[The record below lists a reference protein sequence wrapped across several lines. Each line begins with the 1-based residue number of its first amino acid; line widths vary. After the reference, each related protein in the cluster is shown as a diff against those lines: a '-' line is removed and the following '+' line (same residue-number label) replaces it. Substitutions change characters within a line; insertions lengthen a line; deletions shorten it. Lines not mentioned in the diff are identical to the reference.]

1 MKRTGYKTNTS
12 VVFSLEIVFL
22 VCLCVSLNNGEN
34 QQVSKEDVKPE
45 KKTTEIPQAPKEDL
59 KSEQGINYN
68 TDKTVNTQ
76 GRKADDNSHVEN
88 VVKSNEQ
95 SIQNQFSDEKVNQ
108 KAENDKNLNDKESK
122 GIKDVENIKP
132 KSERVDESVKNDLV
146 QEMNQNDINKDTVNA
161 NVIKDQI
168 GESHKNDKED
178 TGPNSKPGPS
188 SEKGEGFPASAV
200 GTNDHADNKIERSGS
215 KDDTKP
221 GENVNQ
227 VNNEMWEKDNDANKV
242 PGDQPT
248 NFEEVE
254 LKKNVEDTLSEE
266 DYDQWLNDHSIES
279 TTESVKSGRE
289 PEDGTDTA
297 GKVDAH
303 GSFSSTNIV
312 GDLSSTSNYNPS
324 STSNKHAQT
333 KSDDLPHKTVMQDQ
347 IADVKGKAEKKNIPH
362 VQHNGDSADGK
373 DASEWEKQSKNGK
386 WPSHLKM
393 EESVEV
399 EMQKDDG
406 NHGTDKEIDLE
417 NVMASQD
424 SRQPMESQEEKLQN
438 LNEQLLKKI
447 NPEAFEQ
454 LKPMFEKQ
462 FKEALKTLSQR
473 KQSVE
478 EVEETRK
485 KQHKKHLRD
494 NMNVVVDQEEL
505 KHFDKKVK
513 EAYEQKATQTY
524 TQIQETL
531 KTWKATQD
539 SKKVKQ
545 AEVQAVDWRSNYY
558 DMPVF
563 DLMEGRQEYIKTYYK
578 LKYPESY
585 TKPRKYTMED
595 FPKIINEKRLNMDE
609 VDQISRS
616 INGNK
621 KREVVIYKPNKE
633 GTVRGQV
640 YQMTIEPSGEIT
652 TEVKQYIQPGSPP
665 QLVSQNQKLEDI
677 YVQEKEAK
685 EVVEEKPLSPEELKA
700 EELYKQGE
708 ALINET
714 FQKDYHQAHQFF
726 KMAADLNHT
735 KALEHIAFAYLFGD
749 YMPQSIEKAKELFV
763 DLSNRGSPRGQLGM
777 GFLSSAGIAVNSSQ
791 AKGLIFYT
799 FSSLGGDPLAQM
811 TLGYRYWSGIGVETK
826 CESALT
832 YYKKAASTVADA
844 VTFSSGPA
852 IQRIRLHEE
861 AENQNSGQSALMDDD
876 LLQYYHFLADK
887 GDVQAQVV
895 LGQLYY
901 QGGRGVPVDHE
912 RALHYFMMAAESGN
926 ANALAYL
933 GKMYTEGS
941 AAVEQNNQT
950 AMMYFKNAADKGNAV
965 GQTGLGMMY
974 MYGKGVA
981 KDFNKAYKYFQLA
994 ADQGWVDGQLQL
1006 GIMYFSGKG
1015 VRRDYKM
1022 AVKYFNLAAQGGH
1035 VLAYFNL
1042 AQMHATGT
1050 GVLRNCHTA
1059 VEFFK
1064 NVAERGRW
1072 ASMLQEAHTLYKEGN
1087 VHQALMKYT
1096 FLADLG
1102 YEVAQSNVA
1111 YILDNGE
1118 VGLFVEDEI
1127 YQRAL
1132 LHWGRAASQ
1141 GSTIARL
1148 KMGDYHYYGYGTK
1161 VDYESAASQYR
1172 LASEQQHNAQAMFNL
1187 GYMHEQGLGLKQ
1199 DLHLAKRF
1207 YDMAAE
1213 TSIDA
1218 KVPVMLAL
1226 FKLGVF
1232 YGADVFNKE
1241 IEEMNNF
1248 FQKLDP
1254 RYLFGPDW
1262 DMYLITFFALAI
1274 GLIIL
1279 LRRIR

>member
-22 VCLCVSLNNGEN
+22 VCLCVSLTNGEN

-45 KKTTEIPQAPKEDL
+45 KITTEIPQAPKEDL

-146 QEMNQNDINKDTVNA
+146 QEMNQNDINKETVNA

-168 GESHKNDKED
+168 GESHKNDKEN

-227 VNNEMWEKDNDANKV
+227 ANNEKMWEKDNDANKV
-242 PGDQPT
+242 AGDQPT

-297 GKVDAH
+297 
-303 GSFSSTNIV
+303 
-312 GDLSSTSNYNPS
+312 
-324 STSNKHAQT
+324 
-333 KSDDLPHKTVMQDQ
+333 
-347 IADVKGKAEKKNIPH
+347 
-362 VQHNGDSADGK
+362 
-373 DASEWEKQSKNGK
+373 
-386 WPSHLKM
+386 
-393 EESVEV
+393 
-399 EMQKDDG
+399 
-406 NHGTDKEIDLE
+406 
-417 NVMASQD
+417 
-424 SRQPMESQEEKLQN
+424 
-438 LNEQLLKKI
+438 
-447 NPEAFEQ
+447 
-454 LKPMFEKQ
+454 
-462 FKEALKTLSQR
+462 
-473 KQSVE
+473 
-478 EVEETRK
+478 
-485 KQHKKHLRD
+485 
-494 NMNVVVDQEEL
+494 
-505 KHFDKKVK
+505 
-513 EAYEQKATQTY
+513 
-524 TQIQETL
+524 
-531 KTWKATQD
+531 
-539 SKKVKQ
+539 
-545 AEVQAVDWRSNYY
+545 
-558 DMPVF
+558 
-563 DLMEGRQEYIKTYYK
+563 
-578 LKYPESY
+578 
-585 TKPRKYTMED
+585 
-595 FPKIINEKRLNMDE
+595 
-609 VDQISRS
+609 
-616 INGNK
+616 
-621 KREVVIYKPNKE
+621 
-633 GTVRGQV
+633 
-640 YQMTIEPSGEIT
+640 
-652 TEVKQYIQPGSPP
+652 
-665 QLVSQNQKLEDI
+665 
-677 YVQEKEAK
+677 EKEAK

>member
-12 VVFSLEIVFL
+12 VIFSLEIVFL
-22 VCLCVSLNNGEN
+22 VCLCVSLTNAEN

-45 KKTTEIPQAPKEDL
+45 KITTEIPQAPKEDL
-59 KSEQGINYN
+59 KSEQDINTN
-68 TDKTVNTQ
+68 TDKTVNT
-76 GRKADDNSHVEN
+76 K
-88 VVKSNEQ
+88 
-95 SIQNQFSDEKVNQ
+95 
-108 KAENDKNLNDKESK
+108 
-122 GIKDVENIKP
+122 
-132 KSERVDESVKNDLV
+132 
-146 QEMNQNDINKDTVNA
+146 
-161 NVIKDQI
+161 
-168 GESHKNDKED
+168 
-178 TGPNSKPGPS
+178 
-188 SEKGEGFPASAV
+188 
-200 GTNDHADNKIERSGS
+200 
-215 KDDTKP
+215 
-221 GENVNQ
+221 
-227 VNNEMWEKDNDANKV
+227 
-242 PGDQPT
+242 
-248 NFEEVE
+248 
-254 LKKNVEDTLSEE
+254 
-266 DYDQWLNDHSIES
+266 
-279 TTESVKSGRE
+279 
-289 PEDGTDTA
+289 
-297 GKVDAH
+297 
-303 GSFSSTNIV
+303 
-312 GDLSSTSNYNPS
+312 
-324 STSNKHAQT
+324 
-333 KSDDLPHKTVMQDQ
+333 
-347 IADVKGKAEKKNIPH
+347 
-362 VQHNGDSADGK
+362 
-373 DASEWEKQSKNGK
+373 
-386 WPSHLKM
+386 
-393 EESVEV
+393 
-399 EMQKDDG
+399 
-406 NHGTDKEIDLE
+406 
-417 NVMASQD
+417 
-424 SRQPMESQEEKLQN
+424 
-438 LNEQLLKKI
+438 
-447 NPEAFEQ
+447 
-454 LKPMFEKQ
+454 
-462 FKEALKTLSQR
+462 
-473 KQSVE
+473 
-478 EVEETRK
+478 
-485 KQHKKHLRD
+485 
-494 NMNVVVDQEEL
+494 
-505 KHFDKKVK
+505 
-513 EAYEQKATQTY
+513 
-524 TQIQETL
+524 
-531 KTWKATQD
+531 
-539 SKKVKQ
+539 
-545 AEVQAVDWRSNYY
+545 
-558 DMPVF
+558 
-563 DLMEGRQEYIKTYYK
+563 
-578 LKYPESY
+578 
-585 TKPRKYTMED
+585 
-595 FPKIINEKRLNMDE
+595 
-609 VDQISRS
+609 
-616 INGNK
+616 
-621 KREVVIYKPNKE
+621 
-633 GTVRGQV
+633 
-640 YQMTIEPSGEIT
+640 
-652 TEVKQYIQPGSPP
+652 
-665 QLVSQNQKLEDI
+665 
-677 YVQEKEAK
+677 EKEAK

-708 ALINET
+708 GLINET

>member
-1 MKRTGYKTNTS
+1 MKKAGYKRNTS
-12 VVFSLEIVFL
+12 VIFSLEIVFL
-22 VCLCVSLNNGEN
+22 VCLCVSLAYAEN

-45 KKTTEIPQAPKEDL
+45 KITTEIPQTPKKDF
-59 KSEQGINYN
+59 KSEQDINAN

-76 GRKADDNSHVEN
+76 GRKADDNINSHVEN

-108 KAENDKNLNDKESK
+108 KAENDRKLNVQDDKESK

-132 KSERVDESVKNDLV
+132 KSEKVDESVKNDLV

-188 SEKGEGFPASAV
+188 SEKGEGFPASAI

-215 KDDTKP
+215 NDNRKP
-221 GENVNQ
+221 EENVNQ
-227 VNNEMWEKDNDANKV
+227 ANNEKMLEKDNDVNKV
-242 PGDQPT
+242 TGDQPT
-248 NFEEVE
+248 NLEEVE

-279 TTESVKSGRE
+279 MTESAESGSE

-312 GDLSSTSNYNPS
+312 GDLSSTSKYNPS

-333 KSDDLPHKTVMQDQ
+333 KSDDLPHKTVRQDQ
-347 IADVKGKAEKKNIPH
+347 IADVKRNAEKNNIPSA
-362 VQHNGDSADGK
+362 QDNGDGN
-373 DASEWEKQSKNGK
+373 DANEWEKQRRNGK

-393 EESVEV
+393 DESLEL
-399 EMQKDDG
+399 ETQKDDG
-406 NHGTDKEIDLE
+406 STKESDKEIDLD

-424 SRQPMESQEEKLQN
+424 SRQPMESQQEKLQN

-454 LKPMFEKQ
+454 LKPVFEKQ

-478 EVEETRK
+478 EVEEARK
-485 KQHKKHLRD
+485 TQHKKHLRD

-531 KTWKATQD
+531 KTWKATQE
-539 SKKVKQ
+539 SKKEKQ
-545 AEVQAVDWRSNYY
+545 AEVKAVDWRSNYY

-700 EELYKQGE
+700 EEYYKQGE

-714 FQKDYHQAHQFF
+714 FQKDYHQ
-726 KMAADLNHT
+726 
-735 KALEHIAFAYLFGD
+735 
-749 YMPQSIEKAKELFV
+749 
-763 DLSNRGSPRGQLGM
+763 
-777 GFLSSAGIAVNSSQ
+777 
-791 AKGLIFYT
+791 
-799 FSSLGGDPLAQM
+799 
-811 TLGYRYWSGIGVETK
+811 
-826 CESALT
+826 
-832 YYKKAASTVADA
+832 
-844 VTFSSGPA
+844 
-852 IQRIRLHEE
+852 
-861 AENQNSGQSALMDDD
+861 
-876 LLQYYHFLADK
+876 
-887 GDVQAQVV
+887 
-895 LGQLYY
+895 
-901 QGGRGVPVDHE
+901 
-912 RALHYFMMAAESGN
+912 
-926 ANALAYL
+926 
-933 GKMYTEGS
+933 
-941 AAVEQNNQT
+941 
-950 AMMYFKNAADKGNAV
+950 
-965 GQTGLGMMY
+965 
-974 MYGKGVA
+974 
-981 KDFNKAYKYFQLA
+981 
-994 ADQGWVDGQLQL
+994 
-1006 GIMYFSGKG
+1006 
-1015 VRRDYKM
+1015 
-1022 AVKYFNLAAQGGH
+1022 
-1035 VLAYFNL
+1035 
-1042 AQMHATGT
+1042 
-1050 GVLRNCHTA
+1050 
-1059 VEFFK
+1059 
-1064 NVAERGRW
+1064 
-1072 ASMLQEAHTLYKEGN
+1072 
-1087 VHQALMKYT
+1087 
-1096 FLADLG
+1096 
-1102 YEVAQSNVA
+1102 
-1111 YILDNGE
+1111 
-1118 VGLFVEDEI
+1118 
-1127 YQRAL
+1127 
-1132 LHWGRAASQ
+1132 
-1141 GSTIARL
+1141 
-1148 KMGDYHYYGYGTK
+1148 
-1161 VDYESAASQYR
+1161 
-1172 LASEQQHNAQAMFNL
+1172 
-1187 GYMHEQGLGLKQ
+1187 
-1199 DLHLAKRF
+1199 
-1207 YDMAAE
+1207 
-1213 TSIDA
+1213 
-1218 KVPVMLAL
+1218 
-1226 FKLGVF
+1226 
-1232 YGADVFNKE
+1232 
-1241 IEEMNNF
+1241 
-1248 FQKLDP
+1248 
-1254 RYLFGPDW
+1254 
-1262 DMYLITFFALAI
+1262 
-1274 GLIIL
+1274 
-1279 LRRIR
+1279 